1 MMLCAEIQVVSA
13 SKEVPSESDI
23 EEWIRTTLTENGQSR
38 AQITLRVVD
47 EAEIADLNS
56 RYRKNPLP
64 TDVLAFSH
72 PLPHGVDMG
81 LVGDVVVC
89 ADVINHQAD
98 QNAINRQAHWARII
112 THGVLHLLGYDHDQ
126 PQLAQEMESA
136 ERTVLSRLG
145 LSHPELH
152 EHAP

>member
-1 MMLCAEIQVVSA
+1 MVSA
-13 SKEVPSESDI
+13 SKRCQASQ
-23 EEWIRTTLTENGQSR
+23 TSR
-38 AQITLRVVD
+38 SGYAQHSPKTAKPRQITLRVVD

-72 PLPHGVDMG
+72 PLPHGVDLG
-81 LVGDVVVC
+81 LVGDGGVC